1 MGSVGSW
8 LTMRVAVTV
17 EQSWHRVP
25 GGTAHAVLGL
35 LRALP
40 GVASDLE
47 VVGVAA
53 RHGEAPPAAWTV
65 PVPVAH
71 LALPRPALYEAWHLP
86 DPLRRPL
93 VERATGAV
101 DLVHATAVAVPAS
114 RAPLVVTVHDLAF
127 LADRSHA
134 TRHGHRFFR
143 RGLELTRAHA
153 RLVLVPSAA
162 TAAECVA
169 AGIGRDRLRVI
180 PWGVAV
186 PVLAPGAV
194 TAVRR
199 RHRLEQPYVLF
210 AGTVEP
216 RKNLRRLV
224 EAFRRL
230 DDPDAE
236 LVLVGPAGWHES
248 APDLLAGIEDRA
260 RALGF
265 VSRAELDAL
274 MAGAALVAYPSVREG
289 FGLPVLEAMAVGA
302 PVLTSRGTATEE
314 VAGGAAVL
322 VDPLDVAS
330 IADAMA
336 GVLGDPTEARALAER
351 GRARAAACTWAA
363 CAEAHVAAYAEVAD
377 GG

>member
-1 MGSVGSW
+1 
-8 LTMRVAVTV
+8 MRVAVTI

-25 GGTAHAVLGL
+25 GGTAQAVLGL
-35 LRALP
+35 LRAL
-40 GVASDLE
+40 VATAPDLDL
-47 VVGVAA
+47 VGVAA
-53 RHGEAPPAAWTV
+53 RHAEAPPSAWAV

-86 DPLRRPL
+86 GPLRRPF

-101 DLVHATAVAVPAS
+101 DVVHATAVAVPAC
-114 RAPLVVTVHDLAF
+114 RAPLVATVHDLAF

-143 RGLELTRAHA
+143 RGLELARAHA
-153 RLVLVPSAA
+153 RLVLVPSSA

-180 PWGVAV
+180 PWGVEV

-199 RHRLEQPYVLF
+199 RHRLERPYVLF

-230 DDPDAE
+230 DHPDSE

-248 APDLLAGIEDRA
+248 APDLLVGIEDRA

-265 VSRAELDAL
+265 VPRAELDAL

-322 VDPLDVAS
+322 VDPLDVTS
-330 IADAMA
+330 IAEAMA
-336 GVLGDPTEARALAER
+336 EVLGDPATAHALARR

-363 CAEAHVAAYAEVAD
+363 CAEAHVAAYTEVA
-377 GG
+377 GGG